1 MAATFSMRLRVIT
14 AVSSLALLAGPALAQ
29 TSPSPGAGPL
39 MPPAGASSAPQ
50 AHARPPAPNP
60 LTGEDVSM
68 IQGAAVYDS
77 SGARIGSVSNVLMQP
92 TTKTIDRLV
101 VGQGGILGVGSHHVV
116 LPVDSFSWD
125 TQKDGFTVTKTA
137 ADLKAMPEWPQ
148 KQLSQAPGGASTRS
162 E

>member
-1 MAATFSMRLRVIT
+1 MAATLSMRLRVIT
-14 AVSSLALLAGPALAQ
+14 AVSSLALLAAGPALAQ
-29 TSPSPGAGPL
+29 SQSPGGGAL
-39 MPPAGASSAPQ
+39 MPPAGSSAAPR
-50 AHARPPAPNP
+50 AHQRAPAPNP

-116 LPVDSFSWD
+116 LPVDAFSWD
-125 TQKDGFTVTKTA
+125 QQKDGFTVTKTA

-148 KQLSQAPGGASTRS
+148 KQLSQAPGGGSARS